1 MIRIYTDTAVNGNP
15 GRAGVGILIL
25 KGEDQIQ
32 LTTPLSGM
40 WDNHEAEF
48 KAMLDGLTWLVQ
60 NDSASELTFGYT
72 DSQIVA
78 QSIEKKYVKDRT
90 FQKYLTEILELMEE
104 FPYISI
110 SWLSES
116 ENRGADNLARQ
127 ALQKALKDQK

>member
-110 SWLSES
+110 SWLPES
-116 ENRGADNLARQ
+116 ENCGADNLARQ

>member
-1 MIRIYTDTAVNGNP
+1 
-15 GRAGVGILIL
+15 
-25 KGEDQIQ
+25 EDQIQ

-110 SWLSES
+110 SWLPES

>member
-1 MIRIYTDTAVNGNP
+1 MIRLYADAAVSGDPGLAGLGVLVLTD
-15 GRAGVGILIL
+15 
-25 KGEDQIQ
+25 KEQYQ
-32 LTTPLSGM
+32 FTPTLSGL
-40 WDNHEAEF
+40 WNNHHAEF
-48 KAMLDGLTWLVQ
+48 KAILHGLSWLVQ
-60 NDSASELTFGYT
+60 NNHTDEMIFCYT

-110 SWLSES
+110 SWLPES

>member
-1 MIRIYTDTAVNGNP
+1 MIWIYTDTAVNGNP

-110 SWLSES
+110 SWLPES

>member
-110 SWLSES
+110 SWLPES

>member
-48 KAMLDGLTWLVQ
+48 KAMFDGLTWLVQ
-60 NDSASELTFGYT
+60 NDYTSEMTFCYT

-78 QSIEKKYVKDRT
+78 QSIEKKYVKDIT
-90 FQKYLTEILELMEE
+90 FQKYLTKILNLMEE
-104 FPYISI
+104 FPYISV
-110 SWLSES
+110 SWVPES

-127 ALQKALKDQK
+127 ALQKALKNNH

>member
-25 KGEDQIQ
+25 KGEEQIQ

-48 KAMLDGLTWLVQ
+48 KAMFDGLTWLVQ
-60 NDSASELTFGYT
+60 NDYTSEMTFGYT

-90 FQKYLTEILELMEE
+90 FQKYLTKILELMAE

-110 SWLSES
+110 SWLPES

-127 ALQKALKDQK
+127 ALQKALKDSE

>member
-60 NDSASELTFGYT
+60 NDYASELTFGYT

-110 SWLSES
+110 SWLPES
-116 ENRGADNLARQ
+116 ENCGADNLARQ